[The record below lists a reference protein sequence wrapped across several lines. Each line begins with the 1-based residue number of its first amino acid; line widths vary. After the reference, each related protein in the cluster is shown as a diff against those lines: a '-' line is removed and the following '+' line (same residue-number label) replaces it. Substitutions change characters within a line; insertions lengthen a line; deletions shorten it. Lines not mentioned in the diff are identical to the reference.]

1 MNRFLANI
9 LGRLDNW
16 KSILGY
22 LLAQFF
28 GDQPMLL
35 AAINA
40 FIANPKDPQVA
51 LNLVAQLVLAFGL
64 SHRAIKNVI
73 GK

>member
-9 LGRLDNW
+9 LGKLDGW

-22 LLAQFF
+22 VLAQIF
-28 GDQPMLL
+28 GDMPMLL
-35 AAINA
+35 AAING
-40 FIANPKDPQVA
+40 FIANPKDPQAA

-64 SHRAIKNVI
+64 SHRAIKNIV
-73 GK
+73 GR

>member
-9 LGRLDNW
+9 LSRLDGW

-22 LLAQFF
+22 ILAQIF
-28 GDQPMLL
+28 GDMPMLL

-40 FIANPKDPQVA
+40 FIANPKDTQAA
-51 LNLVAQLVLAFGL
+51 LNLVAQLALAFGL